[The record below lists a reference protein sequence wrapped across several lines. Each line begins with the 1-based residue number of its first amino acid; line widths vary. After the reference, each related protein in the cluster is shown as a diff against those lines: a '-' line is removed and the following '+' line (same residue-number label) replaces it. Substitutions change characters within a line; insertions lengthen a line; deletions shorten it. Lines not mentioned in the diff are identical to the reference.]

1 VAPPSF
7 CLASEAQLL
16 VPAQAAAPHPNTL
29 PRPVQAH
36 VKPLVGHPAPD
47 FTAEAVFDQEFIKVQ
62 LSKYRG
68 KCVRVWLSQRLVSAC

>member
-1 VAPPSF
+1 MAPPSK
-7 CLASEAQLL
+7 CLAPEAHR
-16 VPAQAAAPHPNTL
+16 AAAPWFTPT
-29 PRPVQAH
+29 PRTAQAH

-68 KCVRVWLSQRLVSAC
+68 KCVSPPLVPLVLAC